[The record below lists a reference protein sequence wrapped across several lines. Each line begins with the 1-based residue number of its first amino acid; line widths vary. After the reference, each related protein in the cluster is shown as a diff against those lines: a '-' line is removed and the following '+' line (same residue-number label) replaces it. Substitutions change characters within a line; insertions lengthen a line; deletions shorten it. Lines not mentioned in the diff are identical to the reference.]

1 MADKKQQETSTNDG
15 ASFAPASVYA
25 PSAGRRGSALST
37 PVWLALLVVLAV
49 GGYLLGKTQ
58 AGGAN
63 YGTLGGKITIS
74 ESELD
79 AVVGTYT
86 YGGES
91 FEITARDAIAQ
102 QSSLDAVRISEGTYA
117 MPAAESVLSAAR
129 TAVLMRE
136 VEDHG
141 ITVSDEELLA
151 YASETFGTDDIA
163 SLANTYGMDEET
175 ARARLSESAA
185 IAKLRSEVVGEL
197 ASEPAAPAKPA
208 KDAADKATE
217 EYAAYIIGLAGDE
230 WDSERGVWASDEGDY
245 ATALKEYDVRADAA
259 TYEAAQTAYN
269 VAYQKHAASINAANM
284 QWSDHVNTLLSEANL
299 ALSSI
304 VE

>member
-1 MADKKQQETSTNDG
+1 MASDKTD

-25 PSAGRRGSALST
+25 PSGRRRGSALST
-37 PVWLALLVVLAV
+37 PVWLALLLVLAL
-49 GGYLLGKTQ
+49 GGFMLGRLQ
-58 AGGAN
+58 GGRTN
-63 YGTLGGKITIS
+63 YGALGGKVTIS

-86 YGGES
+86 YDGKLY
-91 FEITARDAIAQ
+91 EITARDAIAQ
-102 QSSLDAVRISEGTYA
+102 QSSLDGVRISEGTYA

-136 VEDHG
+136 VEEHE

-163 SLANTYGMDEET
+163 ALATTYGMDEAT
-175 ARARLSESAA
+175 ARDRLSESAS
-185 IAKLRSEVVGEL
+185 IAKLRNEVMGEL
-197 ASEPAAPAKPA
+197 AGEPAAPAEPA
-208 KDAADKATE
+208 ADAADKPTE

-230 WDSERGVWASDEGDY
+230 WDSERGVWASDDGAY

-269 VAYQKHAASINAANM
+269 VAYQKHSASINAANI
-284 QWSDHVNTLLSEANL
+284 QWSDHVNTLLSKANL